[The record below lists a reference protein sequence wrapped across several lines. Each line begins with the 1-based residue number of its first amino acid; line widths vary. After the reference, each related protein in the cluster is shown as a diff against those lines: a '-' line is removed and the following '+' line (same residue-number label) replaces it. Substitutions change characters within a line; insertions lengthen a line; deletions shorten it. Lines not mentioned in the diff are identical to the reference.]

1 MKDQQNFDVKN
12 FSGKSIKSLTI
23 TQLAHL
29 HLFDRNHVT
38 NDEELRNAKIE
49 LSNVVSINQNNRFA
63 VTSSTV
69 LD

>member
-1 MKDQQNFDVKN
+1 MKEKQNFDKENSFGNTV
-12 FSGKSIKSLTI
+12 KSLTI

-29 HLFDRNHVT
+29 HLYDRNHVT

-49 LSNVVSINQNNRFA
+49 LSNVVSGNENNNFI
-63 VTSSTV
+63 TSSSTI